1 MAGSRW
7 FAALGWHA
15 KHEKQMITR
24 VPFCAWLAS
33 SSRYATGKPK
43 GIYQRCE
50 IPLHKTKQLEL
61 ELTSVKTKRTRSLL
75 QWKNPRQYGRN
86 AILGLASR
94 PLLEFI

>member
-15 KHEKQMITR
+15 KHEKQMIAR

-43 GIYQRCE
+43 GIYQHCE

-61 ELTSVKTKRTRSLL
+61 ELTSVKTKRTRCAL
-75 QWKNPRQYGRN
+75 KRRRER
-86 AILGLASR
+86 AIRFAR
-94 PLLEFI
+94 EVDFEQPDRR